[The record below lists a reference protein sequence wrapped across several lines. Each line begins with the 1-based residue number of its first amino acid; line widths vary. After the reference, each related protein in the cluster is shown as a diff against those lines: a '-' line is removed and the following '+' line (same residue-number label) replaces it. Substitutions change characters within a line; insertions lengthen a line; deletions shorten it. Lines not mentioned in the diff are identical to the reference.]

1 VHLGERLLLSKGE
14 DDSGGR
20 QRPAILCDAFE
31 AVVGALYLDQGL
43 SAARQFVEPLLV
55 EAIAGILTQDGHK
68 DARSALQEL
77 TQARFGLTP
86 HYRTVA
92 EYGPDHAK
100 EFVVEVVLGTLAY
113 GRGSGPTKQGAGRLA
128 AADALARLAE
138 VEDLA
143 LAEPIAPADI
153 PL

>member
-1 VHLGERLLLSKGE
+1 
-14 DDSGGR
+14 
-20 QRPAILCDAFE
+20 
-31 AVVGALYLDQGL
+31 L